1 MRESRGFHQIGF
13 KQKIL
18 VCNPMSSTDPK
29 RMKNNFQIE
38 DNWFLAWFRAFIGWA
53 HKGAQKHS
61 PQMKDDRDPET
72 SKQH

>member
-1 MRESRGFHQIGF
+1 
-13 KQKIL
+13 
-18 VCNPMSSTDPK
+18 MSSTDPK
-29 RMKNNFQIE
+29 RMKRKFQIE